1 MSNVALIVLT
11 NFMASQDDLDTDQ
24 DRKDFTIALVE
35 KLGFLFG
42 EITDEGAMSKPFQSD
57 LIVQVL
63 MQHKCAMSGTVSLP
77 GINNSLPGHSKGA
90 LALATAVVIIF

>member
-1 MSNVALIVLT
+1 MSNVALIILT
-11 NFMASQDDLDTDQ
+11 NFMALQDDLDTDQ
-24 DRKDFTIALVE
+24 DRKDFAIALVE

-63 MQHKCAMSGTVSLP
+63 IQHKCATSGTVSLL

-90 LALATAVVIIF
+90 LALAMAVVIIF